1 MNFPK
6 SVLNRKISFV
16 FNFLN
21 NINSGSSDNKN
32 VLSIP
37 ITATIKLMNQW
48 KAHRI
53 ESKNINTNTNCCV
66 KTENFLQYYH
76 STHSTLNLFDYNT
89 INKGLKK
96 YWIDIPSFEQYTVD
110 DVLQVAENLFD
121 RLDDSV
127 KTTSVYNN
135 YILMYSNAIRIDNAY
150 SVYNNMVKEN
160 IKPDVYTYL
169 SLIIGCASKLDLD
182 LAFMTIDNSVN
193 SIYNSIRKSLWL
205 KVMVHLLIGVMCGKL
220 MAFNCFIFLPEIDQI
235 MVLGIGSTT
244 FLSLRFGMGAIFKEI
259 MPNFQLNNN
268 KSSTKIDLDL
278 KLNNYRVALMKSQ
291 DVRKR
296 MYIYLLRI
304 LLYKDH
310 YDEALIVVHQMSSDE
325 VPLDNESFNGT
336 IEWLCSYK
344 KPPKTII
351 KIIKKFHENGVDPTI
366 KTIETIN
373 NYFNEKISDD
383 DMIEL
388 QNLIK

>member
-1 MNFPK
+1 
-6 SVLNRKISFV
+6 
-16 FNFLN
+16 
-21 NINSGSSDNKN
+21 
-32 VLSIP
+32 
-37 ITATIKLMNQW
+37 
-48 KAHRI
+48 
-53 ESKNINTNTNCCV
+53 
-66 KTENFLQYYH
+66 
-76 STHSTLNLFDYNT
+76 
-89 INKGLKK
+89 LKK

>member
-1 MNFPK
+1 
-6 SVLNRKISFV
+6 
-16 FNFLN
+16 
-21 NINSGSSDNKN
+21 
-32 VLSIP
+32 
-37 ITATIKLMNQW
+37 
-48 KAHRI
+48 
-53 ESKNINTNTNCCV
+53 
-66 KTENFLQYYH
+66 
-76 STHSTLNLFDYNT
+76 
-89 INKGLKK
+89 
-96 YWIDIPSFEQYTVD
+96 
-110 DVLQVAENLFD
+110 
-121 RLDDSV
+121 
-127 KTTSVYNN
+127 
-135 YILMYSNAIRIDNAY
+135 
-150 SVYNNMVKEN
+150 
-160 IKPDVYTYL
+160 
-169 SLIIGCASKLDLD
+169 
-182 LAFMTIDNSVN
+182 
-193 SIYNSIRKSLWL
+193 
-205 KVMVHLLIGVMCGKL
+205 
-220 MAFNCFIFLPEIDQI
+220 IDQI